1 MVAPPTYDLVVIGA
15 GPTGL
20 SIASHAMRRGL
31 ERVVVLVGGET
42 VSPQEAMVRYALDVR
57 HGFEVSRIESLPDE
71 SVVVES
77 GTESLRARLAVV
89 VESGSGGPAPFPVA
103 ESLRARIHTGLDGFD
118 PSDADVLVVGEGDD
132 VVEHADRLLS
142 HQARVVVVFTG
153 AHAALSR
160 VARETLASLEFERRL
175 TVLWK
180 SRPETIEDVSG
191 YPMVFFVDRHTP
203 DLQFDHVVVCYP
215 RGDSPAGSDGRVYT
229 VDSMAG
235 ADDPLGP
242 AQAWETIVSRHADIM
257 PPARPGW
264 PLPSSTVEIER
275 LRATHYNATITSFD
289 FSHEDLWV
297 IRVRPDH
304 RDATHRA
311 GQYTTL
317 GLGYWEPRI
326 DDRHE
331 GLDDAEKTR
340 MIRRSYSISSRIFDE
355 HGYLTDP
362 GLEDEIEFYIVH
374 VRPTENRL
382 PALTPRLGG
391 KRVGDRIYLGPKIAG
406 RYTLDP
412 VTDPETDV
420 IFLATGTGEAPH
432 NGMILELFR
441 KGHRGRIV
449 SMVTVRHLRDLAY
462 EERHR
467 RLERYHPN
475 YRYLP
480 LPTREPGVAKRYI
493 QEVFESG
500 EVEALTDH
508 GLDPRRTH
516 VFMCGNP
523 AMIGLPRW
531 EGAGP
536 VFSGGGGMAE
546 ILHRRGFTL
555 DRRGQVG
562 NVHYEEYW

>member
-1 MVAPPTYDLVVIGA
+1 MASPTYDLVVIGA

-31 ERVVVLVGGET
+31 ERVVVLAGSDT

-57 HGFEVSRIESLPDE
+57 HGFLVSRIESLPDHT
-71 SVVVES
+71 VVVES
-77 GTESLRARLAVV
+77 AYESLRTGLAVV
-89 VESGSGGPAPFPVA
+89 VESGAGGPAPFPVA
-103 ESLRARIHTGLDGFD
+103 ESLRGRIHTNLVGFD
-118 PSDADVLVVGEGDD
+118 PADADVLVVGEGDD
-132 VVEHADRLLS
+132 VVEYADRLLS
-142 HQARVVVVFTG
+142 HQARVVVAFTG

-160 VARETLASLEFERRL
+160 VAGETLAALEFERRL
-175 TVLWK
+175 TVLWQ
-180 SRPETIEDVSG
+180 SRPETIEDVLG
-191 YPMVFFVDRHTP
+191 YPMVFFADRHTP
-203 DLQFDHVVVCYP
+203 DLQFDHVVVCYR
-215 RGDSPAGSDGRVYT
+215 RGDSPAKVDGRVYT
-229 VDSMAG
+229 VDSVG
-235 ADDPLGP
+235 GVDNPLGP
-242 AQAWETIVSRHADIM
+242 ARAWETIVARHADIM

-264 PLPSSTVEIER
+264 PRPATTVEIER
-275 LRATHYNATITSFD
+275 LRAAHYNATITSFD

-304 RDATHRA
+304 RDTTHRA
-311 GQYTTL
+311 GQYATL

-326 DDRHE
+326 DESDE
-331 GLDDAEKTR
+331 GLSDAEKTR
-340 MIRRSYSISSRIFDE
+340 LIRRSYSISSRIFDE
-355 HGYLTDP
+355 YGYLSDP

-374 VRPTENRL
+374 VRPTKDRI
-382 PALTPRLGG
+382 PAFTPRLGE

-412 VTDPETDV
+412 LTDPEADV
-420 IFLATGTGEAPH
+420 LFLATGTGEAPH

-449 SMVTVRHLRDLAY
+449 SLVTVRHLHDLAY
-462 EERHR
+462 VEHHR

-475 YRYLP
+475 YRYVP
-480 LPTREPGVAKRYI
+480 LPTREPGVPKRYI
-493 QEVFESG
+493 QELFESG

-516 VFMCGNP
+516 VYMCGNP

-531 EGAGP
+531 ETGGP
-536 VFSGGGGMAE
+536 VFPETRGMAE
-546 ILHRRGFTL
+546 ILHRRGFSL
-555 DRRGQVG
+555 DRRGEVG